1 MRKFWISEFTYFGG
15 VSILAGYWQGLSGFV
30 AYNSSRDGFDVVL
43 LVNLVLGATND
54 NFDGNLEITSFWG

>member
-1 MRKFWISEFTYFGG
+1 MRKFRISEFTYFGG
-15 VSILAGYWQGLSGFV
+15 VSILAGNGQRLSWLV
-30 AYNSSRDGFDVVL
+30 AYNSSRDGFDVIL

>member
-1 MRKFWISEFTYFGG
+1 MRKFRISEFTYFGG
-15 VSILAGYWQGLSGFV
+15 VSILAGYWEGLTGFV
-30 AYNSSRDGFDVVL
+30 SYNSSRDGFDVIL

>member
-1 MRKFWISEFTYFGG
+1 MRKFRISEFTYFGG
-15 VSILAGYWQGLSGFV
+15 VSILAGYWQGLSGLV
-30 AYNSSRDGFDVVL
+30 AYNSSRDGFDVIL